1 MNSPFV
7 DEYAEDCDKLGD
19 GPPKQ
24 RIDFA
29 KYGKRVE
36 GKKGKQGKKGEK
48 GEEMGEEEEE
58 ETRPTDSL
66 PPDIYCDIV
75 TNLTQKWV
83 HNLYI

>member
-36 GKKGKQGKKGEK
+36 GKKEGKKRKKGEKEGKKGE
-48 GEEMGEEEEE
+48 E
-58 ETRPTDSL
+58 ETGPTDSL
-66 PPDIYCDIV
+66 PPGIYCDIV
-75 TNLTQKWV
+75 NNLTQKWV
-83 HNLYI
+83 HNLS

>member
-36 GKKGKQGKKGEK
+36 GKKWKNGKKGEK
-48 GEEMGEEEEE
+48 EKE

-66 PPDIYCDIV
+66 PPGIYCDIV
-75 TNLTQKWV
+75 NNLTQKWV
-83 HNLYI
+83 HNLKSEGTCL